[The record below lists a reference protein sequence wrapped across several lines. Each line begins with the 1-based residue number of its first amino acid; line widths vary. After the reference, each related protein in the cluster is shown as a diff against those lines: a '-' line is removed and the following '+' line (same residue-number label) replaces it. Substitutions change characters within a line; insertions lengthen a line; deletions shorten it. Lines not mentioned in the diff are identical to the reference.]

1 MNIFDFRDQQIR
13 DYAHYVTSF
22 QVIQNPE
29 IRQYVGNKLDE
40 GVLWPEP
47 LIQLNPSFASGDWI
61 DNLVDQ
67 EMLHQA
73 CRQIFRVKK
82 NESDPNGK
90 PLRLHRH
97 QLDALLTAR
106 DGHNYVLTT
115 GTGSGKSLSYIIPI
129 VNYVLQHGSGRG
141 IQAIVVYP
149 MNALANSQAKEL
161 EKFLKFGYAEGNNPA
176 TFRRYTGQESE
187 QERDEIL
194 QNPPDILLTNYVM
207 LELILTRPRE
217 KQLIEAAQG
226 LRFLVLDELHTYR
239 GRQGADV
246 ALLVRRVRDR
256 LAADYLQCIGTS
268 ATLSSGGTHQERQ
281 NEVAKVATQLFG
293 VPVLPEH
300 VIGETLKRT
309 TPERELNSSVF
320 VKKLTAR
327 VADPNCTP
335 SKNYQEFITDPL
347 SVWIESTFGV
357 EWDAHSSR
365 LVRAKPRSITG
376 KNSAAEALSQQTG
389 IPEDRC
395 GQVLKEGLL
404 AGYQCEPHPETG
416 FSPFAFRLHQF
427 ISKGDKVYASLEPE
441 AQRHLTLQAQQFVP
455 GDRDRILLPLVF
467 CRECGQEYYSVR
479 RSYESE
485 TEQWRLEP
493 RDLSDSQNDPMSETG
508 YLYFSTT
515 NPWPDDSDEI
525 LNRLPD
531 EWLEEHPR
539 QGWRVKP
546 SRQRQLPQSIRFTK
560 DGYTGAG
567 QLSGHYLPA
576 PFKFCLCC
584 GISYGSRQ
592 KIDFGKLATLG
603 SEGRS
608 TATTILSLS
617 SILALRELDLDETA
631 KKLLSF
637 TDNRQD
643 ASLQAGHFNDFIEVG
658 LLRAALFKAVNAK
671 GDEGLRHEDLSQ
683 KVFEALNLPLALYAV
698 DETVRYQNLADTQK
712 ALRDVLGYRLY
723 LDLRRGWRITSPNL
737 EQCGLLEIQYLSLDE
752 VSRDEEIWQGCH
764 PALVT
769 ADFPTREK
777 VAKVLLDYMRR
788 ELAIKVNYL
797 NAYDQERVQ
806 QRSYQR
812 LKAPWAID
820 ENERMEHA
828 SILLPRSRREGDF
841 LGNVFLSARGGFG
854 QYLRRNSTFENS
866 SATLRLNDTEQ
877 LIRDLLQTLRSA
889 GIVEEVEA
897 AQTEEDV
904 PGYQLVASALMWK
917 AGDGKRAFHDPIR
930 VPREPE
936 SGGRTN
942 QFFVHFYQTIA
953 EKAQGVEAHEHT
965 AQVPASERERREEDF
980 RQGHLPVLYCSPTME
995 LGVDISDLNVVNMR
1009 NIPPTPAN
1017 YAQRSGRAGRSGQP
1031 ALVFTYCSIGSSH
1044 DQYFFKRPDRMVTG
1058 VVTTPRLDLANEDL
1072 VRSHV
1077 QAIWLAET
1085 GMSLGTSL
1093 KELLDLTGEE
1103 PTLALQPSVVETIR
1117 SVRPKGK
1124 AKVRATQVLS
1134 TLQAELVE
1142 TGWYY
1147 DQWLEDAVAQIEQRF
1162 EEACQR
1168 WRDLYRAAL
1177 SQFNAQSRIIKD
1189 ASRPSGD
1196 KEQAKRLRREAE
1208 NQMELLTETGNYSQS
1223 DFYSYRYFASEGFL
1237 PGYSFPR
1244 LPLSAYI
1251 PARRARQGREEYLS
1265 RPRFLAIS
1273 EFGPRSIVYHEG
1285 SKYLINRVI
1294 LPVEGEG
1301 DNLLTA
1307 EAQQCSNCGYLHPV
1321 QDGVGLDK
1329 CEHCQADLGEPMRSL
1344 FRLQNVTTKRRD
1356 KINCDEEE
1364 RLRLGYDI
1372 CTGIRFTDRHG
1383 QPSSQ
1388 IATVTA
1394 GTSPLARLTYAQNAR
1409 LWRINLGWARRSN
1422 REQFGFVLDI
1432 ERGYWARNEQAIDE
1446 DETDPMSPRTMR
1458 VVPFVQDNRNSL
1470 LFEPSQRLSPQEM
1483 ASLQSALKQ
1492 AIQVQYQLE
1501 DNELAA
1507 EPLPNRDNRRLIL
1520 FYESAEGGAGVLKR
1534 LVSDPEAMPQVARA
1548 ALEICHFDPDTG
1560 ADLGHA
1566 PQAEEVCEAACYDCL
1581 MNYSNQR
1588 DHAILDRKLIQSI
1601 LMELAQGRA
1610 EVSPTS
1616 SLRSTHLDQLMQQAE
1631 SGLERDWLRYLE
1643 QRGYCL
1649 PSDAQLT
1656 IPACGTRPD
1665 FVYKGEMTV
1674 VYIDGSHHLF
1684 PDRQQRDA
1692 AQAECLEDLGY
1703 IVVRFGLEDDWGKTI
1718 AGYPNV
1724 FGAGHDNG
1732 NSALAE
1738 SSTKEPEELELD
1750 LFDAVWHSFLQSL
1763 MAVDGLIIQPG
1774 ADVEQNG
1781 CVVGTYWAELS
1792 LNNQKIYLVDAVAE
1806 AAEAT
1811 KSALEQDGLQAVL
1824 VVQEPLEENLKRVLD
1839 ALSVRTGGTEGGDLC
1854 QS

>member
-13 DYAHYVTSF
+13 DYAQYVTSF

-29 IRQYVGNKLDE
+29 IQQYVRSKLDA

-47 LIQLNPSFASGDWI
+47 LIQLNPSFAPGAWI
-61 DNLVDQ
+61 DDLVDQ
-67 EMLHQA
+67 EILHQE
-73 CRQIFRVKK
+73 CRQIFRAKK
-82 NESDPNGK
+82 SEGNPNGQR
-90 PLRLHRH
+90 LRLHQH
-97 QLDALLTAR
+97 QLDALLTAHK
-106 DGHNYVLTT
+106 GFNYVLTT

-129 VNYVLQHGSGRG
+129 VNYVLRHGSGRG

-149 MNALANSQAKEL
+149 MNALANSQANEL
-161 EKFLKFGYAEGNNPA
+161 GKFLKFGYAEGSSPV

-217 KQLIEAAQG
+217 KGLIEAAQG
-226 LRFLVLDELHTYR
+226 LHFLVLDELHTYR

-256 LAADYLQCIGTS
+256 LTAEHLQCIGTS
-268 ATLSSGGTHQERQ
+268 ATLSSRGTYQERQ
-281 NEVAKVATQLFG
+281 NEVANVATHLFG
-293 VPVLPEH
+293 ISVLPEC
-300 VIGETLKRT
+300 VIGETLERN
-309 TPERELNSSVF
+309 TPEHDLNDPIF
-320 VKKLTAR
+320 VQQLTAR
-327 VADPNCTP
+327 IADPARKPPKT
-335 SKNYQEFITDPL
+335 YQNFITDPL
-347 SVWIESTFGV
+347 SIWIESTFGV
-357 EWDAHSSR
+357 EWDVHSRR

-376 KNSAAEALSQQTG
+376 KNGAAEALAKYTDS
-389 IPEDRC
+389 PEERC
-395 GQVLKEGLL
+395 SQVLKEGLL

-441 AQRHLTLQAQQFVP
+441 DQRHLTLQAQQFVP

-479 RSYESE
+479 HSYESE
-485 TEQWRLEP
+485 TEQWQLEP
-493 RDLSDSQNDPMSETG
+493 RELSDYQNDSMSETG
-508 YLYFSTT
+508 YLYFSAA
-515 NPWPDDSDEI
+515 NPWPDDSEQI
-525 LNRLPD
+525 LSRLPD
-531 EWLEEHPR
+531 DWLEEHPR
-539 QGWRVKP
+539 QGWRVKRN
-546 SRQRQLPQSIRFTK
+546 RQRQLPQPIQFTK
-560 DGYTGAG
+560 DGYTGKG
-567 QLSGHYLPA
+567 ELHGHYLPT

-584 GISYGSRQ
+584 GIAYGSRQ

-617 SILALRELDLDETA
+617 SILALRESDLDETA

-658 LLRAALFKAVNAK
+658 LLRAALYKAVREK
-671 GDEGLRHEDLSQ
+671 GEEGLRHEELSQ
-683 KVFEALNLPLALYAV
+683 KVFEALNLPLALYAF

-752 VSRDEEIWQGCH
+752 VSQDEEIWQGCH

-769 ADFPTREK
+769 AQPQTREK

-797 NAYDQERVQ
+797 NSYDQERIQ

-812 LKAPWAID
+812 LKSPWAID
-820 ENERMEHA
+820 ENEQMEHA

-841 LGNVFLSARGGFG
+841 LGNVFLSSRGGFG
-854 QYLRRNSTFENS
+854 QYLRRSSTFENYGEK
-866 SATLRLNDTEQ
+866 LRLNDTDDV
-877 LIRDLLQTLRSA
+877 IKDLLSALRTA
-889 GIVEEVEA
+889 GIIEIVEE

-904 PGYQLVASALMWK
+904 PGYQLVASALLWK
-917 AGDGKRAFHDPIR
+917 AGDGHRAFHDPIR

-942 QFFVHFYQTIA
+942 QFFVHFYQAIA
-953 EKAQGVEAHEHT
+953 SKAQGIKAHEHT
-965 AQVPASERERREEDF
+965 AQVPAEEREKREENF
-980 RQGHLPVLYCSPTME
+980 RHGHLPVLYCSPTME

-1058 VVTTPRLDLANEDL
+1058 VVTTPRLDLVNEDL

-1077 QAIWLAET
+1077 QAIWLSET
-1085 GMSLGTSL
+1085 AMSLGSSL
-1093 KELLDLTGEE
+1093 KELLNVAGEE
-1103 PTLALQPSVVETIR
+1103 PTLALQPSVLETMR
-1117 SVRPKGK
+1117 SMRPKK
-1124 AKVRATQVLS
+1124 IAKVRAAKVLA
-1134 TLQAELVE
+1134 TLQSDLAEA
-1142 TGWYY
+1142 GWYY
-1147 DQWLEDAVAQIEQRF
+1147 EQWIDDAINQIEQRF

-1177 SQFNAQSRIIKD
+1177 SQYNAQSRIIKD
-1189 ASRPSGD
+1189 ASRPPRD

-1251 PARRARQGREEYLS
+1251 PARRSRQGREEYLS

-1285 SKYLINRVI
+1285 SKYLINQVI

-1301 DNLLTA
+1301 DNLLTT
-1307 EAQQCSNCGYLHPV
+1307 EAQQCANCGYLHPV
-1321 QDGVGLDK
+1321 ENGVGLDK
-1329 CEHCQADLGEPMRSL
+1329 CEHCQADLGEPMRAL
-1344 FRLQNVTTKRRD
+1344 FRLQNVSTKRRD

-1372 CTGIRFTDRHG
+1372 CTGILFTYRSG

-1388 IATVTA
+1388 IATVATENA
-1394 GTSPLARLTYAQNAR
+1394 SLARLTYAQNAR

-1422 REQFGFVLDI
+1422 REQLGFVLDI

-1446 DETDPMSPRTMR
+1446 DDTDPMSVRTMR

-1470 LFEPSQRLSPQEM
+1470 LFQPSRQLTSEEM

-1507 EPLPNRDNRRLIL
+1507 EPMPNRDKRRLIL

-1534 LVSDPEAMPQVARA
+1534 LVSDPDAMSQVART
-1548 ALEICHFDPDTG
+1548 ALEICHFNPDTG
-1560 ADLGHA
+1560 EDLGHA

-1581 MNYSNQR
+1581 MNYANQR
-1588 DHAILDRKLIQSI
+1588 DHTILDRKLIKPLLIDLLKGQV
-1601 LMELAQGRA
+1601 A
-1610 EVSPTS
+1610 VSPTS
-1616 SLRSTHLDQLMQQAE
+1616 ELRSTHIEQLMQQAE
-1631 SGLERDWLRYLE
+1631 SDLERSWLQYLE
-1643 QRGYCL
+1643 QRGYRL
-1649 PSDAQLT
+1649 PSSAQVK
-1656 IPACGTRPD
+1656 IAACGTRPD
-1665 FVYKGEMTV
+1665 FVYKGDMTV
-1674 VYIDGSHHLF
+1674 IYVDGPHHLY

-1692 AQAECLEDLGY
+1692 AQTECLEDLGY
-1703 IVVRFGLEDDWGKTI
+1703 IVVRFGLEDDWGRVI
-1718 AGYPNV
+1718 AAYPNV
-1724 FGAGHDNG
+1724 FGMGHGGSNPVG
-1732 NSALAE
+1732 AFSAPP
-1738 SSTKEPEELELD
+1738 PEAIELDLD
-1750 LFDAVWHSFLQSL
+1750 LFDPIWHPLLQAL
-1763 MAVDGLIIQPG
+1763 METDGLIVQPG

-1781 CVVGTYWAELS
+1781 CVVGSYWAELS
-1792 LNNQKIYLVDAVAE
+1792 LKGRNIYLVDALDTTAE
-1806 AAEAT
+1806 AVKT
-1811 KSALEQDGLQAVL
+1811 ALEQDGFQVVL
-1824 VVQEPLEENLKRVLD
+1824 VTQGQFAENLQLLLT
-1839 ALSVRTGGTEGGDLC
+1839 ALSSRNGKA
-1854 QS
+1854 